1 MRNTVALTLLSL
13 AAIGA
18 PAAAQIRVSPPAMQA
33 APVPTSAAVANQAV
47 NPSNP
52 LKNAAAERLD
62 SLTKGLEDAMK
73 SNPFFQ
79 LTGLSMQI
87 RELALTNPDAIKGA
101 GVYVV
106 NAPKPSAENKKM
118 TQLFADQGVE
128 DILQGVDSPPV
139 KMQRKEEEE
148 AKLDYEK
155 LMDPGNQSDLQ
166 KALPPQERLRYD
178 QQRIGQIKN
187 QISVYKKNVE
197 RAKKAIRKKAEARE
211 Q

>member
-1 MRNTVALTLLSL
+1 MRNAVASTLMLL
-13 AAIGA
+13 AAVGA
-18 PAAAQIRVSPPAMQA
+18 PAAAQMPVSPPAMQA
-33 APVPTSAAVANQAV
+33 APVPASAAVANQAV

-52 LKNAAAERLD
+52 LKNAAAERLE
-62 SLTKGLEDAMK
+62 SLTKGLADAIQA
-73 SNPFFQ
+73 NPFFQ

-106 NAPKPSAENKKM
+106 NAPKPSAEMQKM
-118 TQLFADQGVE
+118 TQLFSNQGIE
-128 DILQGVDSPPV
+128 DILQGVDSPAV
-139 KMQRKEEEE
+139 KMQRKEEED
-148 AKLDYEK
+148 AKLDYDK
-155 LMDPGNQSDLQ
+155 LMEPENQSDLQ

-187 QISVYKKNVE
+187 QLSVYKKNVE
-197 RAKKAIRKKAEARE
+197 KAKKLIRKKAEARE